1 MVAKRVK
8 KYLPA
13 SDKVSQHKLLRW
25 LGPSLTKPSL
35 WQINRRSIALGLAI
49 GVFWGLLIPLAQ
61 IPFAAVMAVF
71 LRANL
76 PMAVGSTL
84 VTNPF
89 TFAPVY
95 FLAYQFGELV
105 LGDDGPQVTEAMLA
119 EQMSQVS
126 VTSTGWLDQIGGI
139 AAPLFTGLAIFA
151 SLGAVLCYFAV
162 TLLWRLAVVLRY
174 RKRQRRVI
182 DSLGN

>member
-13 SDKVSQHKLLRW
+13 SDKVSQHKMLRW
-25 LGPSLTKPSL
+25 LGPTLTKPTL
-35 WQINRRSIALGLAI
+35 WQINRRSIAMGLAI

-61 IPFAAVMAVF
+61 IPFAAIAAML

-76 PMAVGSTL
+76 AIAVTSTL

-95 FLAYQFGELV
+95 FLAYQFGEWL
-105 LGDDGPQVTEAMLA
+105 LDDQGPQVTEAMLA
-119 EQMSQVS
+119 EQMSQIS
-126 VTSTGWLDQIGGI
+126 VTSTGWIERIGDV

-151 SLGAVLCYFAV
+151 TVGSLLCYLIV
-162 TLLWRLAVVLRY
+162 TLLWRLAIVLRY
-174 RKRQRRVI
+174 RKRQRQFAK
-182 DSLGN
+182 SLGE

>member
-1 MVAKRVK
+1 MVAKRVR

-13 SDKVSQHKLLRW
+13 SDKVSQHKMLRW
-25 LGPSLTKPSL
+25 LGPALTKPSL

-61 IPFAAVMAVF
+61 IPFAAIAAVL

-76 PMAVGSTL
+76 AIAVTSTL

-95 FLAYQFGELV
+95 FLAYQ
-105 LGDDGPQVTEAMLA
+105 LGDFLLGDKGPEVTEAMLS
-119 EQMSQVS
+119 EQMSQIS
-126 VTSTGWLDQIGGI
+126 VTSMGWMDRIGDI
-139 AAPLFTGLAIFA
+139 AAPLFAGLTLFA
-151 SLGAVLCYFAV
+151 TAGAVICYLTV
-162 TLLWRLAVVLRY
+162 SLLWRLAIVLRY
-174 RKRQRRVI
+174 RKRQRQFAK
-182 DSLGN
+182 SLGE

>member
-1 MVAKRVK
+1 MVAKSVK

-13 SDKVSQHKLLRW
+13 ADKVAKHRMLRW
-25 LGPSLTKPSL
+25 LGPTLTRPCL

-61 IPFAAVMAVF
+61 IVFAAIMAIY

-76 PMAVGSTL
+76 PVTVGSTL

-95 FLAYQFGELV
+95 FLAYQ
-105 LGDDGPQVTEAMLA
+105 LGLRIYGDQGPPMTEEMLS
-119 EQMSQVS
+119 EQMSQIS
-126 VTSTGWLDQIGGI
+126 VTSTGWIERIADI
-139 AAPLFTGLAIFA
+139 AAPLFTGLFIFA
-151 SLGAVLCYFAV
+151 CIGAVVCYLTV
-162 TLLWRLAVVLRY
+162 TVVWRLAVLLRY
-174 RKRQRRVI
+174 RKRQRR
-182 DSLGN
+182 LGSVDE

>member
-13 SDKVSQHKLLRW
+13 SDKVSQHKMLRW
-25 LGPSLTKPSL
+25 LGPTLTKPSL

-49 GVFWGLLIPLAQ
+49 GVFWGLLVPLAQ
-61 IPFAAVMAVF
+61 IPLAAMAAVL

-76 PMAVGSTL
+76 AIAVTSTL

-95 FLAYQFGELV
+95 FLAYQFGEWL
-105 LGDDGPQVTEAMLA
+105 LDDQGPQVTEAVLA
-119 EQMSQVS
+119 EQMSQIS
-126 VTSTGWLDQIGGI
+126 VTSTGWIDRIGDI
-139 AAPLFTGLAIFA
+139 AAPLFTGLGLFA
-151 SLGAVLCYFAV
+151 VVGALLSYLTV
-162 TLLWRLAVVLRY
+162 TLLWRLAVVMRY
-174 RKRQRRVI
+174 RKRQRRFAK
-182 DSLGN
+182 SLGE